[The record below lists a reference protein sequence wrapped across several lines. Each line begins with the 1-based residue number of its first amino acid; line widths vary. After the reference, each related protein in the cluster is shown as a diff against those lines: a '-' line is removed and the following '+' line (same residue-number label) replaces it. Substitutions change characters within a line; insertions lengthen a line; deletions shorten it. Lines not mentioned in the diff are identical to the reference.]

1 MTPLGAGFWPFVRII
16 YFAFS
21 RFLSVK
27 KPSSAWSCPTSKNF
41 KILEKFEH
49 RPFTW
54 YVVLWGLNVYL
65 DLWKQKYSSQKFS
78 KKYKNPYFCPTLE
91 LVKITLIRG
100 QICCPKHV
108 HKLFREVFSSGFSFT
123 KKKYKMY
130 KKKTSTKTM
139 ILFVEIIYFY
149 KKKIQNVE
157 LFCRSFVEFKNCRRF
172 FSHFCRNKNVVL
184 TLWVFISLTTWFV

>member
-1 MTPLGAGFWPFVRII
+1 MIYYLFLDKNQDKNTWGF
-16 YFAFS
+16 
-21 RFLSVK
+21 SVK
-27 KPSSAWSCPTSKNF
+27 KNF
-41 KILEKFEH
+41 FLEWH
-49 RPFTW
+49 
-54 YVVLWGLNVYL
+54 L
-65 DLWKQKYSSQKFS
+65 
-78 KKYKNPYFCPTLE
+78 
-91 LVKITLIRG
+91 RG

-108 HKLFREVFSSGFSFT
+108 HKLFREVFSSGFSYT
-123 KKKYKMY
+123 KNKYKMY

>member
-1 MTPLGAGFWPFVRII
+1 MCNVFWHLCRSCEASSKKVSRGFSPKR
-16 YFAFS
+16 
-21 RFLSVK
+21 
-27 KPSSAWSCPTSKNF
+27 CHSKNVF
-41 KILEKFEH
+41 FFTKTSSVFILI
-49 RPFTW
+49 FTQ
-54 YVVLWGLNVYL
+54 
-65 DLWKQKYSSQKFS
+65 KQR
-78 KKYKNPYFCPTLE
+78 
-91 LVKITLIRG
+91 RG

-108 HKLFREVFSSGFSFT
+108 HKLFREVFSSEFSYT
-123 KKKYKMY
+123 KNKYKMY

-184 TLWVFISLTTWFV
+184 TL

>member
-1 MTPLGAGFWPFVRII
+1 MFFWNKSFYWFLLYFSERGVEQLKVRLRFFVD
-16 YFAFS
+16 Y
-21 RFLSVK
+21 
-27 KPSSAWSCPTSKNF
+27 
-41 KILEKFEH
+41 KFRH
-49 RPFTW
+49 
-54 YVVLWGLNVYL
+54 
-65 DLWKQKYSSQKFS
+65 
-78 KKYKNPYFCPTLE
+78 
-91 LVKITLIRG
+91 IRG

>member
-1 MTPLGAGFWPFVRII
+1 MNLKCLCKHKQFH
-16 YFAFS
+16 
-21 RFLSVK
+21 FLE
-27 KPSSAWSCPTSKNF
+27 KNF
-41 KILEKFEH
+41 IRHFFRTSYCL
-49 RPFTW
+49 
-54 YVVLWGLNVYL
+54 
-65 DLWKQKYSSQKFS
+65 
-78 KKYKNPYFCPTLE
+78 
-91 LVKITLIRG
+91 RG

-184 TLWVFISLTTWFV
+184 TL